1 MDEREISQLADAALQ
16 INSLCDITRTYSDA
30 FDSDEMLRINL
41 LIEKIQEQNER
52 IITLFKEKKFI
63 P

>member
-1 MDEREISQLADAALQ
+1 
-16 INSLCDITRTYSDA
+16 
-30 FDSDEMLRINL
+30 MLRINL

>member
-41 LIEKIQEQNER
+41 LIEKIQESDW
-52 IITLFKEKKFI
+52 
-63 P
+63 